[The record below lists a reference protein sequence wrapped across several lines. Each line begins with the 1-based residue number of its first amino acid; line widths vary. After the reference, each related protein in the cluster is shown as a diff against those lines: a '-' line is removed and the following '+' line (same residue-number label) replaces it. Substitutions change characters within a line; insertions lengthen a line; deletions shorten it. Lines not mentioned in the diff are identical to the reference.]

1 MKAIVY
7 DEKQRKA
14 NEAAAALPGNADI
27 YDVSL
32 VLTDK
37 TSPLYGK
44 TVIFLGS
51 SVTVG
56 ALSFGQACADFLRAK
71 DGVIALKEAVSG
83 TTLADDDH
91 DGTSYVERM
100 RTIPTNIH
108 ADAFV
113 CQLSTNDAWKGKAMG
128 AVAAE
133 GPYDTATI
141 AGAMQYVIEY
151 ARATWHCPV
160 IFYTGTYFESDAYAQ
175 MVELLMQ
182 IKEQMGISVIDL
194 YHNEEMRA
202 VTPEDY
208 ALYMHD
214 PVHPTKAGYQ
224 LWWTPRFEAVL
235 EEVLA
240 ASPEPA

>member
-1 MKAIVY
+1 MHEIAY
-7 DEKQRKA
+7 DEKQREA
-14 NEAAAALPGNADI
+14 NEAAKALEGNSDLD
-27 YDVSL
+27 DVSL

-44 TVIFLGS
+44 TIIFLGS

-56 ALSFGQACADFLRAK
+56 ALSFCQACADFLRAK
-71 DGVIALKEAVSG
+71 DGIIALKEAVSS

-100 RTIPTNIH
+100 RTIPSHIH

-128 AVAAE
+128 AVMTE
-133 GPYDTATI
+133 GPYDTGTV

-160 IFYTGTYFESDAYAQ
+160 LFYTGTYFESEAHAQ
-175 MVELLMQ
+175 MVDLLMQ
-182 IKEQMGISVIDL
+182 IKQLMGIGVIDL
-194 YHNEEMRA
+194 YHDGEMRA
-202 VTPEDY
+202 VSPEDY

-214 PVHPTKAGYQ
+214 PVHPTKAGYE

-235 EEVLA
+235 EDVLA
-240 ASPEPA
+240 S